1 MNYYLKE
8 LNKIDI
14 LGAVIQKLCKKYK
27 VFETAIYFEEILIQ
41 GLDKASW

>member
-27 VFETAIYFEEILIQ
+27 VFETVYFEEILIQ